1 MLQFL
6 PMLMKGVQG
15 GGGAAGGEAAG
26 GGMNSS
32 FFKALGANNMG
43 QPASSGS
50 GKIGMQYANMGL
62 NAPEV
67 PNMMNMVGQMGQ
79 MNQQQQ
85 KQPLQT
91 GQINPLLQ
99 MLMGGGR

>member
-15 GGGAAGGEAAG
+15 AGGQTGGQAAGG
-26 GGMNSS
+26 MNNS

-50 GKIGMQYANMGL
+50 KNIGMQYANMGL
-62 NAPEV
+62 TAPEV

-79 MNQQQQ
+79 QNQQQQ
-85 KQPLQT
+85 RQPLQT